1 MDLKGK
7 KALIFGVANQK
18 SIAYSIAKKLKEQ
31 GVELGFTYAGEQLQR
46 RVEPIAEELGG
57 TFCVKCDVTD
67 DADIKNTFET
77 VNDKFGHIDIL
88 VHAVAYA
95 PAEDLKGRFVDT
107 SREGFKTA
115 MEISV
120 FSLVNLAKH
129 AEPFMSEGSTIIT
142 MTYYGSAKVVKNYNV
157 MGVAKA
163 ALESSVRYLSNELG
177 EKGIRV
183 NAISAG
189 PLKTLAASGI
199 SGFKSILARIEEK
212 SPLKRN
218 ITGDDVANTSL
229 YLCSELSSGVTGEV
243 IYVDSG
249 YNIVGI

>member
-31 GVELGFTYAGEQLQR
+31 GVDLGFTYAGEQLQR

-67 DADIKNTFET
+67 DADIEKTFET
-77 VNDKFGHIDIL
+77 VKDKFGHIDIL

-95 PAEDLKGRFVDT
+95 PADDLKGRFVDT

-120 FSLVNLAKH
+120 FSLVNLTKR

-142 MTYYGSAKVVKNYNV
+142 MTYHGSTKVVKNYNV

-163 ALESSVRYLSNELG
+163 ALESSVRYLANELG

-189 PLKTLAASGI
+189 PIKTLAASGI
-199 SGFKSILARIEEK
+199 SGFKTILAQIDEK
-212 SPLKRN
+212 SPLRRN
-218 ITGDDVANTSL
+218 ITGEDVANTSL